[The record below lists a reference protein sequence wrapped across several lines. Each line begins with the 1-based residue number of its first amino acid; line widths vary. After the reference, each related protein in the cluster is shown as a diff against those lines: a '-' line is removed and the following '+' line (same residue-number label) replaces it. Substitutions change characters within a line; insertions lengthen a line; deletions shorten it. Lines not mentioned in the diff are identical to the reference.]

1 MGWLCGLLLAAC
13 GSTTTPPQDGGVI
26 PGDGGV
32 PHVRDEPWT
41 ELPPKTLNV
50 VCRPVVGGSFQSV
63 DPLAPQ
69 HWRAGGANVILRSD
83 DEGRRWTRAPLQAS
97 DAFITAGPV
106 MLTIGRVDPTVFN
119 QVTWFASP
127 DRGTT
132 WQPLLWRNSTDPGL
146 PLGSLEA
153 DIGPTRVAWTP
164 TGLVRYSTDRGAT
177 WLVEP
182 DAYLDVGGDDWRSA
196 IGDREWQVSQKEQG
210 LFRTRDRGRTW
221 SRLTWHR
228 FRSARLVGEDGV
240 VAAEE
245 IAGGSPALWI
255 SRDDGATWVRRPGFT
270 PEFAVGPAEG
280 EIWAITYV
288 TGVDTPRLMHSMD
301 WGASFEPV
309 TLSLGAAGTAT
320 SVELKGR
327 VWGLADGRRVGLV
340 ARLDA
345 QLDFSGVVCA
355 ESAGPGALEQ
365 PTPAKDDAPGTATF
379 WAEGRPGMVSGSTQQ
394 VVPLAEPGRAVWSAS
409 LSFTDAVSI
418 NGLSR
423 TPAGD
428 VAVLTQPVP
437 VLDRGVG
444 PPMFVRELDATTL
457 MPTVITKFDN
467 LLELGTSGQAKML
480 KSHGLYTWPDGTYRT
495 STAEGDYPLGGP
507 TAMWAPWPSESHWGR
522 HGAPPTVGAAAVT
535 LETVGATQILR
546 LSRSLA
552 EADVF
557 CDPMTLPTERC
568 VSYPGHVAD
577 WAYRNGKVYV
587 LDDWKGELLEAA
599 YANLDNVFRPVLT
612 GLASPTSL
620 FMPTDTDPGIYVV
633 DTHLYRV
640 VPGVT
645 PARRP

>member
-13 GSTTTPPQDGGVI
+13 GSTTTPPQDGGVP

-41 ELPPKTLNV
+41 ELSPKTLNV
-50 VCRPVVGGSFQSV
+50 VCRPVVGGAFKSV
-63 DPLAPQ
+63 DPTAPQ
-69 HWRAGGANVILRSD
+69 HWRANATNVLLRSD
-83 DEGRRWTRAPLQAS
+83 DEGRTWTRAPMQAS
-97 DAFITAGPV
+97 FAFIAAGPV
-106 MLTIGRVDPTVFN
+106 LLSQGRVDPLVLNDTP
-119 QVTWFASP
+119 WLASP
-127 DRGTT
+127 DRGAS
-132 WQPLLWRNSTDPGL
+132 WQPLTWTNSANAGL
-146 PLGSLEA
+146 PPGSLEA
-153 DIGPTRVAWTP
+153 DVGATKVAWTP
-164 TGLVRYSTDRGAT
+164 TGLVRYSTDQGAT
-177 WLVEP
+177 WSVEP

-228 FRSARLVGEDGV
+228 FRGARLVGADGV

-255 SRDDGATWVRRPGFT
+255 SRDDGATWVRRLGFT
-270 PEFAVGPAEG
+270 PEFAVGPADG
-280 EIWAITYV
+280 EIWAITHV
-288 TGVDTPRLMHSMD
+288 TGVDTPRLMHSLD
-301 WGASFEPV
+301 WGASFAPV
-309 TLSLGAAGTAT
+309 TLSLGAAGNAAT
-320 SVELKGR
+320 VELKGR

-345 QLDFSGVVCA
+345 QLDYSGVVCV
-355 ESAGPGALEQ
+355 ESTGPGVLEQ
-365 PTPAKDDAPGTATF
+365 PTPAKDDTPGTATF
-379 WAEGRPGMVSGSTQQ
+379 WAEGRPGMVLGSTQQ
-394 VVPLAEPGRAVWSAS
+394 VVPLAEPGRAVWRANI
-409 LSFTDAVSI
+409 SFTDAVSI
-418 NGLSR
+418 NGLAR

-428 VAVLTQPVP
+428 VAVLAQPVP

-480 KSHGLYTWPDGTYRT
+480 ESHALYTWPDGTYRT
-495 STAEGDYPLGGP
+495 DTVEGDYPLGGM

-522 HGAPPTVGAAAVT
+522 HGNPPTVSAAAVTFDTVGAAQVF
-535 LETVGATQILR
+535 R
-546 LSRSLA
+546 LSRNLP
-552 EADVF
+552 EAAVF
-557 CDPMTLPTERC
+557 CDAMTLPTERC

-577 WAYRNGKVYV
+577 WAYRNDRVYV
-587 LDDWKGELLEAA
+587 LDDWKGEVLEAS
-599 YANLDNVFRPVLT
+599 YAALDNTFRPVLS
-612 GLASPTSL
+612 GLANPTSL
-620 FMPTDTDPGIYVV
+620 FMPTDTDPGVYVV

-640 VPGVT
+640 VPGIT